1 MLGEDELSIHLD
13 IENATPAG
21 NQLRS
26 DVVALLDPGRQTGS
40 LRFVVSTRAI
50 GNSDDHSGLQISIM
64 VHSTAGNRALD
75 TIEALEA
82 LEAQTSST
90 PLGARCFMNPNI

>member
-1 MLGEDELSIHLD
+1 MLGKDELSVHLD

-21 NQLRS
+21 DQLRR

-50 GNSDDHSGLQISIM
+50 RDSDDHSGLQISII
-64 VHSTAGNRALD
+64 VHSTAGNRALE
-75 TIEALEA
+75 TI
-82 LEAQTSST
+82 
-90 PLGARCFMNPNI
+90 